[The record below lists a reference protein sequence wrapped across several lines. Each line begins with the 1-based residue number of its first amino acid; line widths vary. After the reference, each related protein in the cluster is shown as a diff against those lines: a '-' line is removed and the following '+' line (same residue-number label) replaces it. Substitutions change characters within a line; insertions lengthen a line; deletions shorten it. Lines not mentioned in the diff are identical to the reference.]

1 MLCKRIVV
9 ALDIKDGYV
18 VKGINFDN
26 LSESGD
32 PLDFAARYQQNGA
45 DEIVF
50 LDISA
55 CLEKRKTL
63 LQLVEKIS
71 EKLSV
76 PFTVGGGVS
85 CVNDVADLFKSGADK
100 VFINTAALENP
111 DLIKRIAI
119 RYGSA
124 NLVVAVD
131 SRLKNSEYRVYST
144 SGKKEAPYELVQWC
158 LKAQQFGAGELL
170 ITSIDRDGTRNG
182 FDLDMLDRLADK
194 ISIPIIVSGG
204 AGSMDDFKKAFE
216 RGADAALGAG
226 VFHSNTFTPNTL
238 KSFLREEKINVRL

>member
-100 VFINTAALENP
+100 VFINTAALEDP
-111 DLIKRIAI
+111 DLIK
-119 RYGSA
+119 
-124 NLVVAVD
+124 
-131 SRLKNSEYRVYST
+131 
-144 SGKKEAPYELVQWC
+144 ELQSVTV
-158 LKAQQFGAGELL
+158 AGETGSNSVTGSSQSTLL
-170 ITSIDRDGTRNG
+170 
-182 FDLDMLDRLADK
+182 K
-194 ISIPIIVSGG
+194 
-204 AGSMDDFKKAFE
+204 E
-216 RGADAALGAG
+216 
-226 VFHSNTFTPNTL
+226 
-238 KSFLREEKINVRL
+238 